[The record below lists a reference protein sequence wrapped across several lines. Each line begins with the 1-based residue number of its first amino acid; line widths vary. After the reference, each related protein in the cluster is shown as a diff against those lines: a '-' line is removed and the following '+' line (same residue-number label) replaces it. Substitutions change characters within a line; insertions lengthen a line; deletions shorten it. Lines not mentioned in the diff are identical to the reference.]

1 MSKSCAQQVVELP
14 PAWAGTPT
22 TATPIITAD
31 NRSEERRYRKNVK
44 RKAARVKKFERKR
57 AVCSRQGSEVD
68 SRQQQQQQQQQGK
81 SGKVRRKSAVSE
93 VEMVQEVEVGGQPP
107 EITKLEKEA
116 GETPLSSSKVAEAVA
131 APAAGA
137 MVTEVLQLN
146 KNVAIELDEALPNR
160 EEAEPSSANGSE
172 KIILGEGA
180 ARVGGT
186 QAPEISKPVRSSTRR
201 AAVKL
206 AEERRLKKAAKQ
218 REARRRKKDRRAEG
232 SRQDAAARQEAETA
246 IRHQHDLDMAI
257 KAAAAWQERLAE
269 IQRNVAVGRAQ
280 QQEREGERER
290 AAAAIQAALIKA
302 VARRRCL
309 RPYAVRAMQADK
321 AAAESRAQR
330 RERERVGAAAAVIQ
344 AAWGRSAV
352 RTRCRRA
359 YTLRTVE
366 RDRRKRG
373 ARVIGAAW
381 YAYGVARRTAEQPSP
396 ETQKLSAAEKKSTA
410 SKDTTPTE
418 VVNTTSLAKREEGGK
433 EGSMTNVVEAK
444 RKEVDELLLAK
455 AEHALKEDR
464 AREAAET
471 ERESAAP
478 AETNVARPAQTRP
491 LLEPP
496 KPRQQHITAAPSAPP
511 PPAGPSTSEEPPS
524 ERDPPRLDHH
534 VPHPLQLV
542 EGKTLM
548 YDPTEFDLWPLMV
561 QLQGWSL
568 ELGTADVWGGG
579 VEREAE
585 AFSAACGFSAAFGP
599 IVLKLVTTA
608 VYGRV
613 FAGGVSVLPMDHVVY
628 AFGQYWEKEIGPR
641 DATERFFK
649 LVKIGS
655 GTRASSS
662 GRIGKA
668 RMSELR
674 RFVLAIALR
683 HPDLDALPPDNKSI
697 YVDTV
702 LTILFYKF

>member
-1 MSKSCAQQVVELP
+1 M
-14 PAWAGTPT
+14 
-22 TATPIITAD
+22 
-31 NRSEERRYRKNVK
+31 
-44 RKAARVKKFERKR
+44 AR
-57 AVCSRQGSEVD
+57 
-68 SRQQQQQQQQQGK
+68 
-81 SGKVRRKSAVSE
+81 
-93 VEMVQEVEVGGQPP
+93 EVEVGSQAA
-107 EITKLEKEA
+107 ETTKPVKEA
-116 GETPLSSSKVAEAVA
+116 GASPLSSSKVAEAVA

-137 MVTEVLQLN
+137 MVTEVLQLD
-146 KNVAIELDEALPNR
+146 KNASIELGEALPNR
-160 EEAEPSSANGSE
+160 EEAEASSANSSE
-172 KIILGEGA
+172 IILLGGGA
-180 ARVGGT
+180 ARAGGT
-186 QAPEISKPVRSSTRR
+186 KAPEISKPARSSTRR

-206 AEERRLKKAAKQ
+206 AEERRLKKATKQ
-218 REARRRKKDRRAEG
+218 REARQRKKDRRAEG
-232 SRQDAAARQEAETA
+232 SRQDASARQDEEAA

-257 KAAAAWQERLAE
+257 TAAAAWQERLAE

-280 QQEREGERER
+280 QQAREGERER

-321 AAAESRAQR
+321 AATESRAQR

-344 AAWGRSAV
+344 ATWGRPAV

-359 YTLRTVE
+359 YTLRTGE
-366 RDRRKRG
+366 RDRRKWG
-373 ARVIGAAW
+373 ARVIRAAC

-396 ETQKLSAAEKKSTA
+396 ETQKSAAAEKKSTA
-410 SKDTTPTE
+410 TKDTTAAE
-418 VVNTTSLAKREEGGK
+418 VVGTTSLTNREEGGK
-433 EGSMTNVVEAK
+433 EGSMTAVVEAK

-464 AREAAET
+464 AREGAAT
-471 ERESAAP
+471 ERESADP
-478 AETNVARPAQTRP
+478 AGTKVARPAETRAS
-491 LLEPP
+491 LEPP
-496 KPRQQHITAAPSAPP
+496 KPRRQHITAAPSTPL
-511 PPAGPSTSEEPPS
+511 PPAGPSTSEEPSS

-548 YDPTEFDLWPLMV
+548 YDPREFDLWPLMV

-649 LVKIGS
+649 LVKE
-655 GTRASSS
+655 
-662 GRIGKA
+662 
-668 RMSELR
+668 ELR

-702 LTILFYKF
+702 LTILFYKFRYTSRTHYCTLSRCR